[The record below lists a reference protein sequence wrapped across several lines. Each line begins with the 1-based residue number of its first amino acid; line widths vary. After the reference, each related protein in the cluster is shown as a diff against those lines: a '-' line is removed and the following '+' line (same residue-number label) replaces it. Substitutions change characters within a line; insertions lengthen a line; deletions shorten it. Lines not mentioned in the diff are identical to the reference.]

1 MVRRRVAFGVVVA
14 VLGLAFVAA
23 GEAAAQATG
32 TITGV
37 VTTTAAAR
45 PPVRI
50 TTDTAAC
57 GRQLPNESVVVN
69 AGGQLANAVVTLTG
83 VRARGEAPEL
93 TIANDG
99 CRFVPRVQVARP
111 GQVVRTVSRDTVLH
125 TTTAVDA
132 AGRQIFNIALPVPGL
147 TIARPLGD
155 PGIVRVVCQMH
166 PWMLGWLMV
175 TSDVSAVSDAEGRF
189 RLPDVPP
196 GTYTLRVW
204 HETLGE
210 STASVTVRAGQTAT
224 VAVAVNE
231 RR

>member
-1 MVRRRVAFGVVVA
+1 MGPRCAVFGVA
-14 VLGLAFVAA
+14 MVLGLAVVAV

-32 TITGV
+32 AITGV
-37 VTTTAAAR
+37 VTTTATAR

-57 GRQLPNESVVVN
+57 GRQLPNEAVVVN
-69 AGGQLANAVVTLTG
+69 ARGQLAHAVVTVTG
-83 VRARGEAPEL
+83 VRAHGEAPEL

-111 GQVVRTVSRDTVLH
+111 GQVVRTVSRDAVLH

-132 AGRQIFNIALPVPGL
+132 SGRQIFNIALPVPGL

-166 PWMLGWLMV
+166 PWMLAWLVV
-175 TSDVSAVSDAEGRF
+175 TPDLSAVSDASGRF
-189 RLPDVPP
+189 HLPEVPP

-224 VAVAVNE
+224 ISVAVNE
-231 RR
+231 SR